1 MCCQKTFI
9 MVYLILT
16 NKFLLKTNQIKNILL
31 IISAQ
36 ERLGVVS
43 KQNGNIS
50 VSAKIIK
57 NIGISISAK
66 IQYRASLPIIIF
78 MLWLIWLINILYY
91 ININTN

>member
-1 MCCQKTFI
+1 

-50 VSAKIIK
+50 VSAKMIWK
-57 NIGISISAK
+57 ISAYQISAK
-66 IQYRASLPIIIF
+66 IQYSTSLV
-78 MLWLIWLINILYY
+78 
-91 ININTN
+91 